1 HRHGGRRASHRRVGS
16 RTGRG
21 RSRAFGRP
29 TSAAR
34 HRQGVARRTQG
45 HPARRADLQPRRR
58 QREGDRGAATLA
70 RGRAPRRRRGSPTL
84 VGRRG
89 GQGRAGGRTGSP
101 RRGEARGREPMIYDE
116 FPELYDAQYLSC
128 RGDLPFYLRV
138 ADDVGGPVLEL
149 GAGTGRVTESL
160 ARAGHEVTAVD
171 ASAPMLRRARERLEA
186 SGIETGEGRQVRL
199 VSADMR
205 ELDLERRYPL
215 VVAPFN
221 TLAHAYTL
229 EDQDRVLSV
238 VHSLLEEGGV
248 FAFALFVPRL
258 GQLGVLRS
266 EPSLAEP
273 VRESLRGSTA
283 GRVDLFVSQRD
294 DPERQL
300 LE

>member
-1 HRHGGRRASHRRVGS
+1 
-16 RTGRG
+16 
-21 RSRAFGRP
+21 
-29 TSAAR
+29 
-34 HRQGVARRTQG
+34 
-45 HPARRADLQPRRR
+45 
-58 QREGDRGAATLA
+58 
-70 RGRAPRRRRGSPTL
+70 
-84 VGRRG
+84 
-89 GQGRAGGRTGSP
+89 
-101 RRGEARGREPMIYDE
+101 MIYDE
-116 FPELYDAQYLSC
+116 FPELYDAQYLSY
-128 RGDLPFYLRV
+128 RDDLPFYLRV

-171 ASAPMLRRARERLEA
+171 ASTPMLQRARERLEA
-186 SGIETGEGRQVRL
+186 SGIETGEGGQVRL

-205 ELDLERRYPL
+205 ELDLQRRYPL

-238 VHSLLEEGGV
+238 VHSHLEEGGV
-248 FAFALFVPRL
+248 FAFDLFVPRF

-273 VRESLRGSTA
+273 VRESLRGHTA

-300 LE
+300 LESTYYLDTVGQDGTLRRSVTTLLQRYFTRFELERMIRSAGFALTLYGGFDRSRFDSSSAHYVGLARRRS